1 MKKKK
6 EKSKHI
12 TAKILLAVA
21 GAVCTPIIINE
32 VTKFIDKQAQAK
44 PTKVEID
51 VDSDDFGPE
60 IIPTEKTESEG
71 ENTNG

>member
-1 MKKKK
+1 MKKEK

-21 GAVCTPIIINE
+21 GTVCTPIIINE

-44 PTKVEID
+44 PTKFEID

-60 IIPTEKTESEG
+60 IIPTEKAENEG
-71 ENTNG
+71 EKTNG

>member
-1 MKKKK
+1 MKKEK

-21 GAVCTPIIINE
+21 GAVCTPIVINKIA
-32 VTKFIDKQAQAK
+32 KFIDKQAQAK

-60 IIPTEKTESEG
+60 IIPTEKV
-71 ENTNG
+71 ENEREKTNG